1 MASLYR
7 RYRWLQE
14 KIISHIPRS
23 NLTDDDGTEAYIPLV
38 QGKTPD
44 AAGAQPL
51 RYQKQYYDKET
62 GLHYSRYRYYNP
74 HGDSFI
80 RRNPADYPV

>member
-1 MASLYR
+1 M
-7 RYRWLQE
+7 
-14 KIISHIPRS
+14 
-23 NLTDDDGTEAYIPLV
+23 
-38 QGKTPD
+38 
-44 AAGAQPL
+44 
-51 RYQKQYYDKET
+51 RYQKQHDDKET

>member
-1 MASLYR
+1 M
-7 RYRWLQE
+7 
-14 KIISHIPRS
+14 P
-23 NLTDDDGTEAYIPLV
+23 
-38 QGKTPD
+38 GK
-44 AAGAQPL
+44 QPHLNGHSL
-51 RYQKQYYDKET
+51 RYQKQHDDKET